1 MILRS
6 SATARL
12 DQILKQMRYGER
24 KSREKRERD
33 MEKWEERESYG

>member
-1 MILRS
+1 
-6 SATARL
+6 
-12 DQILKQMRYGER
+12 MRYGER